1 MTDPLERALSD
12 VGHRWV
18 PDGRL
23 GVFEVRAVPA
33 TTPARGGA
41 LVGVTTSRHALAGLR
56 RLAGEFGLAVDVA
69 LLPATAVHDAP
80 AAIVTAALAPILS
93 APAPT
98 AQQVSEALHGES
110 LDVLERRDE
119 WLRVR
124 AADGYH
130 AWMHAGYLATGP
142 TEWAEDW
149 VGRARARAV
158 SSELRG
164 EGRQFRL
171 PIGAKV
177 VLQRGGRV
185 ETADG
190 RLWSV
195 VSGAVRPEGEWHAEA
210 RLVAAPEWALRWFGG
225 APYRW
230 GGRTEWGVDCSG
242 LVQATYAVRGGRLPR
257 DSDLQFAAG
266 REVPLSSDGSGYQAG
281 DVLFFAE
288 GGRVAHAALWAGAGH
303 IVHATITR
311 GGVRSD
317 DLFGDSALARRLRDG
332 LVGVR
337 RIT

>member
-1 MTDPLERALSD
+1 MTDPLERVLSD
-12 VGHRWV
+12 ARRQWV

-23 GVFEVRAVPA
+23 GVFEMRVVPA
-33 TTPARGGA
+33 TPPADGRR
-41 LVGVTTSRHALAGLR
+41 LVGVTTNRQALAALR
-56 RLAGEFGLAVDVA
+56 LLADEFRLAVDVT
-69 LLPATAVHDAP
+69 LLPDPAVRDAP
-80 AAIVTAALAPILS
+80 AAVVTAALAPLLS
-93 APAPT
+93 FAATT
-98 AQQVSEALHGES
+98 AEPLSEALHGER

-124 AADGYH
+124 TADGYH
-130 AWMHAGYLATGP
+130 AWVHGGYLATGP
-142 TEWAEDW
+142 AEWADDW

-164 EGRQFRL
+164 DGCTFRL

-210 RLVAAPEWALRWFGG
+210 RFVAAPEWALRWFGG

-230 GGRTEWGVDCSG
+230 GGRTEWGIDCSG

-257 DSDLQFAAG
+257 DSDLQFGAG
-266 REVPLSSDGSGYQAG
+266 REVPLTSDGSGYQAG
-281 DVLFFAE
+281 DVLLFAE

-311 GGVRSD
+311 GGVGSD
-317 DLFGDSALARRLRDG
+317 DLFGDSAFARRLRDG